1 MEKVILCMRK
11 TEKVKTVSGV
21 GTINKK
27 NYIALHYKL
36 HYSKLGNNYVKLYHN
51 DIQRLITNF
60 AYFCVLVMHQINKI
74 SWSL

>member
-1 MEKVILCMRK
+1 MEKVILGMRK

-21 GTINKK
+21 GSINKK
-27 NYIALHYKL
+27 YFALHYKL
-36 HYSKLGNNYVKLYHN
+36 HYSKLGNNYVKQYHN
-51 DIQRLITNF
+51 DVQRLITNF